1 MSSLHEV
8 VHAGAPVTEALKTA
22 QRWELREAL
31 EIAVERDD
39 RETARILLTHGAWVD
54 HAGRRWGRWGGALHA
69 ALMLGRD
76 HAMIEVLLDGG
87 ASLAARDME
96 GHTPLALAVRVARD
110 DAVAL
115 FRARGARDDEVCDGD
130 RLLGACVR
138 GERPTGTAGTP
149 AWRWSDH
156 QHLCWAVRS
165 GHVAAIPALIAIGL
179 DPNVLDDDG
188 DT

>member
-8 VHAGAPVTEALKTA
+8 VRAGAPVTEALKTA

-39 RETARILLTHGAWVD
+39 
-54 HAGRRWGRWGGALHA
+54 
-69 ALMLGRD
+69 
-76 HAMIEVLLDGG
+76 AMIEVLLDGG

-110 DAVAL
+110 DAAAL
-115 FRARGARDDEVCDGD
+115 FRSRGACDDEASDAD
-130 RLLGACVR
+130 RLLGACIR
-138 GERPTGTAGTP
+138 GGRPAGTAV
-149 AWRWSDH
+149 WRHGDH

-165 GHVAAIPALIAIGL
+165 RHVAAI
-179 DPNVLDDDG
+179 
-188 DT
+188 